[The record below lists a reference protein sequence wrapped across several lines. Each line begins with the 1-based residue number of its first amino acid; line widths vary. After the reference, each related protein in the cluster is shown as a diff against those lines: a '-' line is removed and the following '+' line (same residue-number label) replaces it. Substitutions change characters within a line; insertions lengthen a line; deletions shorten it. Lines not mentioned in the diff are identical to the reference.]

1 MHRVCGWRCFRCA
14 HCFEIWCILRCE
26 TCWGFRQCAC
36 LAPAGSWKGL
46 EGVFQCG
53 PASQDSQ
60 TGHAFHWLR
69 PLWTSA
75 VNRSRG
81 PRSPHLWDAEGHPLS
96 WIAGSLLFSPFMCLP
111 LPVENADICCP
122 WRQPRRLPAS
132 AGNFW
137 KSKPSPPP
145 FSASP
150 SPTLSLKPHVSLT
163 LLASANPSVFKTL
176 SSLASASTYHMRFPL
191 ALIVCCLVR

>member
-1 MHRVCGWRCFRCA
+1 MRMCR
-14 HCFEIWCILRCE
+14 
-26 TCWGFRQCAC
+26 GFRQCAC

-46 EGVFQCG
+46 EGVFQCR

-60 TGHAFHWLR
+60 MGHAFHRLR

-75 VNRSRG
+75 LNRSRG

-96 WIAGSLLFSPFMCLP
+96 WIAGSLLFCPFACLP
-111 LPVENADICCP
+111 LPGETADSYCP
-122 WRQPRRLPAS
+122 WRHPRRLPPS

-137 KSKPSPPP
+137 KSEPNPPH

-150 SPTLSLKPHVSLT
+150 SPTLSLQPHVSLT

-176 SSLASASTYHMRFPL
+176 SSLASASTCHVRLSL